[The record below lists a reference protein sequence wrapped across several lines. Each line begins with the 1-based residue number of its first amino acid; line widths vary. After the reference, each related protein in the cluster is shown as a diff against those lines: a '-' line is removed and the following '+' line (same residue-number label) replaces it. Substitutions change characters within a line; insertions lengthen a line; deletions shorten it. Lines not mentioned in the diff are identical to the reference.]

1 MNIKSNPIT
10 TMIIFTIISL
20 SGFADSHAQS
30 SANANKGSG
39 STRIDTKSLSDIA
52 FCFEALARLKSYWEP
67 GNSRYIQKNAQVYK
81 DQIAPIETN
90 FINCVGNDQS
100 RREICVAKLSSHE
113 IEIAKSVGAGR
124 TVGHQLASSQNQS
137 AKAKID
143 LGNLKVLCS
152 DGPVGK

>member
-1 MNIKSNPIT
+1 MNIESNPIT

-52 FCFEALARLKSYWEP
+52 YCVDALSRLEQYWEP
-67 GNSRYIQKNAQVYK
+67 GNVRYLRKNATAYK
-81 DQIAPIETN
+81 EQIVPIEDKL
-90 FINCVGNDQS
+90 IKCIRNDQS
-100 RREICVAKLSSHE
+100 RVQICEAQLSSHE
-113 IEIAKSVGAGR
+113 IEIAKSVAAGR

-137 AKAKID
+137 VKAKID